1 MSTLDKA
8 IIASYKVEGQLFEIY
23 VDPELAYQYLDGKKK
38 DLRNI
43 LVVEEIYSDAKKAE
57 KQKVPAILKAFGTTD
72 MEKVLETILRKGS
85 VPLTTEER
93 KRRLEEKTKQIITTI
108 LRETIDPRTN
118 APHTEYRIITALEEA
133 KVHIDPMKSAAE
145 QLPDIIKALRPVIP
159 LKFEKRK
166 IAIKVPSQYSH
177 KCYGALKG
185 YGIQKEE
192 WAKDGSLI
200 VVIEI
205 PAGMQ
210 GEVFDQL
217 NKLTAGSV
225 ETKILER

>member
-38 DLRNI
+38 DLKNI
-43 LVVEEIYSDAKKAE
+43 LVVEEVYSDAKKAE
-57 KQKVPAILKAFGTTD
+57 KQKIPAIQKAFGSTE
-72 MEKVLETILRKGS
+72 MEKILEIILRKGS

-93 KRRLEEKTKQIITTI
+93 KRRLEERTKQIISTI
-108 LRETIDPRTN
+108 MRETIDPRTN
-118 APHTEYRIITALEEA
+118 APHTEHRVTAALEEA
-133 KVHIDPMKSAAE
+133 KVHIDPMKNAAE

-166 IAIKVPSQYSH
+166 IAIKIPSQYSH
-177 KCYGALKG
+177 KCYGALKS

-210 GEVFDQL
+210 GEVFDHL
-217 NKLTAGSV
+217 NKLTAGAV

>member
-93 KRRLEEKTKQIITTI
+93 KRRLGERTKQIITTI
-108 LRETIDPRTN
+108 MRETIDPRTN
-118 APHTEYRIITALEEA
+118 APHTEYRITTALEEA

-145 QLPDIIKALRPVIP
+145 QLPDILKALRPVIP